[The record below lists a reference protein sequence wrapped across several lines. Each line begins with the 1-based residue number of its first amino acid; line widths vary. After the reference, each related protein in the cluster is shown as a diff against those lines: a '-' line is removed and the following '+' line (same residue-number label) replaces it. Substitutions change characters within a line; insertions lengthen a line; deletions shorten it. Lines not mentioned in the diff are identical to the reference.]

1 MKKLLF
7 LFLIL
12 WSFILCSQEL
22 PQFFSDN
29 RVLQQNDMVPI
40 WGLDKPRAEIQIIT
54 SWGETVSTKA
64 DENGN
69 WNTKLKTIQAGGPY
83 HIIINGNKKDTIHN
97 VLLGEVWFASGQ
109 SNMHM
114 PLKGYKNTPI
124 DGSLYAIVVGK

>member
-69 WNTKLKTIQAGGPY
+69 WNTKLKTI
-83 HIIINGNKKDTIHN
+83 
-97 VLLGEVWFASGQ
+97 
-109 SNMHM
+109 
-114 PLKGYKNTPI
+114 
-124 DGSLYAIVVGK
+124 